1 MHPAPLFLHRF
12 LRYEGKYQPAC
23 KLHPRT
29 GLCME
34 RPLGTRARGRL
45 RRFLIG
51 RLRQAIYGD
60 FQRAQKGNGTSHA
73 NREEEFSPPGF
84 PGPGAAAA
92 RRGDRL
98 PTETMKTKNIP
109 RIAFLMALGSLTPLA
124 MAQEK
129 VERKPAVVV
138 ETTMAEPGTI
148 AAALRD
154 GVTFSILT
162 KAIKATGLEATLGTK
177 GSYTIFAP
185 TDEAFGKLPEGTLAT
200 LMLPENKEKLRSLV
214 LYHVVP
220 GIFTSSDL
228 KDGAIKSS
236 NGEKFEIDI
245 ERNAIEV
252 EDSKVAKADLVVSN
266 GVIHSIDKVMVPK
279 SLDGFAG
286 LDED

>member
-1 MHPAPLFLHRF
+1 
-12 LRYEGKYQPAC
+12 
-23 KLHPRT
+23 
-29 GLCME
+29 
-34 RPLGTRARGRL
+34 
-45 RRFLIG
+45 
-51 RLRQAIYGD
+51 
-60 FQRAQKGNGTSHA
+60 
-73 NREEEFSPPGF
+73 
-84 PGPGAAAA
+84 
-92 RRGDRL
+92 
-98 PTETMKTKNIP
+98 MKTNNIP
-109 RIAFLMALGSLTPLA
+109 RIAFLMAASLITPVA

-236 NGEKFEIDI
+236 NGEKFDIDI
-245 ERNAIEV
+245 ERNAIVV
-252 EDSKVAKADLVVSN
+252 EDSKVAKADLVVNN

>member
-1 MHPAPLFLHRF
+1 
-12 LRYEGKYQPAC
+12 
-23 KLHPRT
+23 
-29 GLCME
+29 
-34 RPLGTRARGRL
+34 
-45 RRFLIG
+45 
-51 RLRQAIYGD
+51 
-60 FQRAQKGNGTSHA
+60 
-73 NREEEFSPPGF
+73 
-84 PGPGAAAA
+84 
-92 RRGDRL
+92 
-98 PTETMKTKNIP
+98 MKTNNIP
-109 RIAFLMALGSLTPLA
+109 RIAFLMAASLITPVA

-129 VERKPAVVV
+129 VERKPTVVV

-252 EDSKVAKADLVVSN
+252 EDSKVAKADLVVNN

>member
-1 MHPAPLFLHRF
+1 MA
-12 LRYEGKYQPAC
+12 AS
-23 KLHPRT
+23 
-29 GLCME
+29 
-34 RPLGTRARGRL
+34 
-45 RRFLIG
+45 LI
-51 RLRQAIYGD
+51 
-60 FQRAQKGNGTSHA
+60 
-73 NREEEFSPPGF
+73 
-84 PGPGAAAA
+84 
-92 RRGDRL
+92 
-98 PTETMKTKNIP
+98 
-109 RIAFLMALGSLTPLA
+109 TPVA

-162 KAIKATGLEATLGTK
+162 KAIKATGLEESLGTK
-177 GSYTIFAP
+177 GSYTIFAQ

-252 EDSKVAKADLVVSN
+252 EDSKVAKADLVVNN

>member
-1 MHPAPLFLHRF
+1 
-12 LRYEGKYQPAC
+12 
-23 KLHPRT
+23 
-29 GLCME
+29 ME
-34 RPLGTRARGRL
+34 QTFRIRRCGPL
-45 RRFLIG
+45 RRILVG
-51 RLRQAIYGD
+51 PLKQAIYGE
-60 FQRAQKGNGTSHA
+60 FERLLTGNGTSHA
-73 NREEEFSPPGF
+73 GREEEFSPPGF
-84 PGPGAAAA
+84 PRPGAAAA

-98 PTETMKTKNIP
+98 PIETMKTNNIP
-109 RIAFLMALGSLTPLA
+109 RIAFLMAASLITPVA

-252 EDSKVAKADLVVSN
+252 EDSKVAKADLVVNN